1 MLVRRRELCG
11 VLLPA
16 CLILLL
22 SPPAVTRQTPP
33 PSESSTV
40 GAVPLETRDVVRLA
54 TTPPPQPTTVG
65 AVPLDQ
71 GEEEDFMRDEESSTS
86 SPPGTTS
93 KDLPDGMIPWVPYQ
107 YRTDTK
113 VHMTPVNLPSAL
125 PGFLMPNSTSKGRWL
140 SKDKKLVKLINS
152 RPAFSYPLI
161 PVRNVQPLE
170 QEEEQEEEQQE
181 EVRRVKRGSGSGGG
195 VTEAAQC
202 GGVFRDLYGVIESP
216 GYPLYYPNNKRCLYD
231 LEVPDN
237 YTVKLTCDSFTM
249 QGGANCTYDFLMVD
263 FTGDSDFS
271 SGMKYC
277 GTEPPSIVSNGTRMR
292 VLFQSDDLF
301 RYQGFSC
308 RFRALMPNGN
318 AVPGSFGNKTEK
330 KVSSNNFLTVVQCPT
345 LSVVNTQSD
354 SLTDVGA
361 TSGAGGAA
369 SLYSGA
375 WDGRCGSQNQLA
387 ADRIVG
393 GYTTAEH
400 QFPWM
405 AAVLRSCDEEYCHIC
420 GGTIISEEWILTG
433 AHCMQ
438 KVPMEELG
446 VLVGDHSLFTIS
458 TSQKFIKV
466 KEKVV
471 HPDYNMRG
479 NVTSPLNNDI
489 GLLRLEYPIIFT
501 SQISPLCL
509 PALGETGFGGNTTT
523 LDTTGLDI
531 VGQNATVLGWGMIN
545 DDGVFADSLR
555 GAEVEILPN
564 KACNDLFGIMT
575 ENMMCTSGANGRG
588 TCFGDSGGP
597 AIVKQPDGSWVQVG
611 IAAFGAL
618 SGCEKGYPSGQT
630 VVHKYIDWIQFVTNI
645 AFGANL
651 G

>member
-1 MLVRRRELCG
+1 
-11 VLLPA
+11 
-16 CLILLL
+16 
-22 SPPAVTRQTPP
+22 
-33 PSESSTV
+33 
-40 GAVPLETRDVVRLA
+40 
-54 TTPPPQPTTVG
+54 
-65 AVPLDQ
+65 
-71 GEEEDFMRDEESSTS
+71 
-86 SPPGTTS
+86 
-93 KDLPDGMIPWVPYQ
+93 MIAWVPYSDSKAQ
-107 YRTDTK
+107 
-113 VHMTPVNLPSAL
+113 MTPVNLPSAL
-125 PGFLMPNSTSKGRWL
+125 PEFLMPNSSSKGRWL
-140 SKDKKLVKLINS
+140 NKDKKLVKLINS
-152 RPAFSYPLI
+152 RPAFTYPLI
-161 PVRNVQPLE
+161 PVRKVVPQP
-170 QEEEQEEEQQE
+170 EEEQEEA
-181 EVRRVKRGSGSGGG
+181 RRVRRGSGSGAEK
-195 VTEAAQC
+195 EAAQC

-216 GYPLYYPNNKRCLYD
+216 GFPLYYPNNKRCLYD

-237 YTVKLTCDSFTM
+237 YTIKLTCESFTL
-249 QGGANCTYDFLMVD
+249 QGGANCSYDFLMVD
-263 FTGDSDFS
+263 FTGDSGFT
-271 SGMKYC
+271 SGQKYC
-277 GTEPPSIVSNGTRMR
+277 GAQSPSIVSNGTRMQ

-318 AVPGSFGNKTEK
+318 AVPGSFGNSTES
-330 KVSSNNFLTVVQCPT
+330 KVSSNNFLTVVQCPS
-345 LSVVNTQSD
+345 LSVVSTTLD
-354 SLTDVGA
+354 SPLMDVGG

-375 WDGRCGSQNQLA
+375 WDGRCGKQNLEE
-387 ADRIVG
+387 RIVG

-405 AAVLRSCDEEYCHIC
+405 AAVLRACDEEYCHIC

-458 TSQKFIKV
+458 TSQKFIQV

-489 GLLRLEYPIIFT
+489 GLLRLEHPIIFT

-523 LDTTGLDI
+523 LDTTGIDI
-531 VGQNATVLGWGMIN
+531 VGQNATVLGWGMVN
-545 DDGVFADSLR
+545 DEGDFADSLR
-555 GAEVEILPN
+555 GAQVEILPN

-575 ENMMCTSGANGRG
+575 ENMMCTSGDNGRG

-618 SGCEKGYPSGQT
+618 SGCTKGYPSGQT
-630 VVHKYIDWIQFVTNI
+630 VVHKYIDWIQHVTKI